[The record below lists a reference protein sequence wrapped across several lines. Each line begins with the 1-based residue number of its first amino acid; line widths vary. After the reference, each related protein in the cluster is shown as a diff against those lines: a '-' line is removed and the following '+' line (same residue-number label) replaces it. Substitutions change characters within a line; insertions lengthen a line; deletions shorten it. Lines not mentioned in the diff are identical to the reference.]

1 MVRTKKQVLQGV
13 PEALALGPTT
23 LQICSLEP
31 PFPYSLMKSGAEPI
45 SFLVNSYRTGKMT
58 QWLNDLR
65 ALVALPEDSGWIP
78 SWHCREWRQGVTESF
93 LAIMV
98 WDSAVRQLFWVYPH
112 SQNPL
117 ATLYQEAQETHCSC
131 QFGLWC
137 DFALACHWCLSG
149 QSNCLFTSSQGKLI

>member
-31 PFPYSLMKSGAEPI
+31 PFPYSVMKSRAEPI
-45 SFLVNSYRTGKMT
+45 TFLVNSYRTGKMS

-78 SWHCREWRQGVTESF
+78 SRHCREWRQGYWIF
-93 LAIMV
+93 LALIV

-112 SQNPL
+112 SRNPL
-117 ATLYQEAQETHCSC
+117 ATLYQEAQETHCSR

-137 DFALACHWCLSG
+137 DSALACHWRLSG
-149 QSNCLFTSSQGKLI
+149 QSNCLFISSQGKLI